1 MKKYIL
7 FCIKNGLKPSLFT
20 TLQSYKNESYKN
32 DNRPQQPN
40 KRNGDT

>member
-7 FCIKNGLKPSLFT
+7 FCIKNNLKPFLFT

-32 DNRPQQPN
+32 DNRTQQPN
-40 KRNGDT
+40 KRNGHA